1 VSRNLALLAAVLF
14 AAAGLAVPASTAT
27 KASSAR
33 HMLVGIVDDAQTL
46 YGDPDKTYPLLK
58 KLRVQVVRVN
68 LYWGGR
74 FGVARRRPSLA
85 TNPNDPA
92 YDWRLF
98 DRAVTHASK
107 NGIKVLFTIM
117 YAPSWAN
124 GGHAQNVA
132 PRNSDDLRKFA
143 YAAAWRYSGTFTP
156 AKGTT
161 KLPAVRLWLAWNE
174 PNNPINLTPQYR
186 RVGSKWVIQSAVD
199 YAKICS
205 AVYTGVHGTKLPG
218 EKVACGATAPHG
230 NNAPR
235 STRPSVSPLAF
246 LRALKK
252 AGLRNFDAYAHHPY
266 YGSPNESPTTKPPS
280 SAAVTLANLST
291 LTTEVTRLYGPKRI
305 WLTEYGYQTSPPDR
319 QFGVSWA
326 TQARYLTQAYAIAR
340 RNPRI
345 DMMLWFLLRDDS
357 RVAEGWQSGLFTSSG
372 VRKPA
377 YDAFRRLPH

>member
-1 VSRNLALLAAVLF
+1 VSKQLVLLAAVLV

-27 KASSAR
+27 KATSAR

-74 FGVARRRPSLA
+74 FGVAKRRPSLA

-98 DRAVTHASK
+98 DRAVTYASK

-117 YAPSWAN
+117 YTPSWAN
-124 GGHAQNVA
+124 GGRAQNVA
-132 PRNSDDLRKFA
+132 PRSSDDLRKFA
-143 YAAAWRYSGTFTP
+143 YAAAFRYSGTFTP
-156 AKGTT
+156 AKETT

-199 YAKICS
+199 YAKICT

-235 STRPSVSPLAF
+235 SSRPSVSPIGF

-266 YGSPNESPTTKPPS
+266 YGSPRESPTTRPPS
-280 SAAVTLANLST
+280 SAAVTMANLGT
-291 LTTEVTRLYGPKRI
+291 LTAEVTRLYGPKRI
-305 WLTEYGYQTSPPDR
+305 WLTEYGYQTNPPDR
-319 QFGVSWA
+319 QFGVSYA
-326 TQARYLTQAYAIAR
+326 AQARYLTQAYAIAR

-357 RVAEGWQSGLFTSSG
+357 RVADGWQSGLFTSSG

-377 YDAFRRLPH
+377 YDAFRKLPH

>member
-1 VSRNLALLAAVLF
+1 MSRQLALFAAVLV

-27 KASSAR
+27 KATTTR

-74 FGVARRRPSLA
+74 FGVAKRRPSLA

-98 DRAVTHASK
+98 DRAVRYASK
-107 NGIKVLFTIM
+107 NGIKVLLTIV
-117 YAPSWAN
+117 YTPSWAN

-156 AKGTT
+156 AKETT
-161 KLPAVRLWLAWNE
+161 ELPAVKLWLAWNE

-186 RVGSKWVIQSAVD
+186 RVGSKWVVQSAVD
-199 YAKICS
+199 YAKICT
-205 AVYTGVHGTKLPG
+205 AVYAGVHGTKLPG
-218 EKVACGATAPHG
+218 ERVACGATAPHG

-235 STRPSVSPLAF
+235 STRPSVSPIGF

-266 YGSPNESPTTKPPS
+266 YGSPRESPTTKPPS
-280 SAAVTLANLST
+280 SAAVTLANLGT
-291 LTTEVTRLYGPKRI
+291 LTAEVTRLYGPKRI

-357 RVAEGWQSGLFTSSG
+357 RVADGWQSGLFTSSG

-377 YDAFRRLPH
+377 YDAFRKLPH

>member
-1 VSRNLALLAAVLF
+1 VSRQLVLLAAVLV

-27 KASSAR
+27 KTTSAR

-74 FGVARRRPSLA
+74 FGVAKRRPSLA

-98 DRAVTHASK
+98 DRAVTYASK

-117 YAPSWAN
+117 YTPSWAN
-124 GGHAQNVA
+124 GGRAQNVA

-143 YAAAWRYSGTFTP
+143 YAAAFRYSGTFTP
-156 AKGTT
+156 AKETT
-161 KLPAVRLWLAWNE
+161 KLPAVKLWLAWNE

-199 YAKICS
+199 YAKICT

-235 STRPSVSPLAF
+235 SSRPSVSPIGF

-266 YGSPNESPTTKPPS
+266 YGSPRESPTTRPPS
-280 SAAVTLANLST
+280 SAAVTMANLGT
-291 LTTEVTRLYGPKRI
+291 LTAEVTRLYGPKRI
-305 WLTEYGYQTSPPDR
+305 WLTEYGYQTNPPDR
-319 QFGVSWA
+319 QFGVSYA
-326 TQARYLTQAYAIAR
+326 AQARYLTQAYAIAR

-357 RVAEGWQSGLFTSSG
+357 RVADGWQSGLFTSSG

-377 YDAFRRLPH
+377 YDAFRKLPH

>member
-1 VSRNLALLAAVLF
+1 MSRQLALLAAVLV

-27 KASSAR
+27 KTTSAR

-74 FGVARRRPSLA
+74 FGVAKRRPSLA

-98 DRAVTHASK
+98 DRAVTYASK
-107 NGIKVLFTIM
+107 SGIKVLLTIV
-117 YAPSWAN
+117 YTPSWAN

-156 AKGTT
+156 AKATT
-161 KLPAVRLWLAWNE
+161 KLPAVKLWLAWNE

-186 RVGSKWVIQSAVD
+186 RVGSKWVVQSAVD
-199 YAKICS
+199 YAKICT
-205 AVYTGVHGTKLPG
+205 AVYAGVHGTKLPG

-235 STRPSVSPLAF
+235 STRPSVSPIGF

-266 YGSPNESPTTKPPS
+266 YGSPRESPTTKPPS
-280 SAAVTLANLST
+280 SAAVTMANLGT
-291 LTTEVTRLYGPKRI
+291 LTAEVTRLYGPKRI

-357 RVAEGWQSGLFTSSG
+357 RVADGWQSGLFTSSG

-377 YDAFRRLPH
+377 YDAFRKLPH

>member
-1 VSRNLALLAAVLF
+1 MLV

-27 KASSAR
+27 KATSAR

-74 FGVARRRPSLA
+74 FGVAKRRPSLA

-98 DRAVTHASK
+98 DRAVTYASK

-117 YAPSWAN
+117 YTPSWAN
-124 GGHAQNVA
+124 GGRAQNVA

-143 YAAAWRYSGTFTP
+143 YAAAFRYSGTFTP
-156 AKGTT
+156 AKETT

-199 YAKICS
+199 YAKICT

-235 STRPSVSPLAF
+235 SSRPSVSPIGF

-266 YGSPNESPTTKPPS
+266 YGSPRESPTTRPPS
-280 SAAVTLANLST
+280 SAAVTMANLGT
-291 LTTEVTRLYGPKRI
+291 LTAEVTRLYGPKRI
-305 WLTEYGYQTSPPDR
+305 WLTEYGYQTNPPDR
-319 QFGVSWA
+319 QFGVSYA
-326 TQARYLTQAYAIAR
+326 AQARYLTQAYAIAR

-357 RVAEGWQSGLFTSSG
+357 RVADGWQSGLFTSSG

-377 YDAFRRLPH
+377 YDAFRKLPH

>member
-1 VSRNLALLAAVLF
+1 MSRQLALLAAVLV

-27 KASSAR
+27 KATTTR

-74 FGVARRRPSLA
+74 FGVAKRRPSLA

-98 DRAVTHASK
+98 DRAVTYASK

-117 YAPSWAN
+117 YSPSWAN
-124 GGHAQNVA
+124 GGRAQNVA
-132 PRNSDDLRKFA
+132 PRNSEDLRKFA

-156 AKGTT
+156 AKATT

-186 RVGSKWVIQSAVD
+186 RVGSKWVIQSAVE
-199 YAKICS
+199 YAKICT

-235 STRPSVSPLAF
+235 STRPSVSPIGF

-252 AGLRNFDAYAHHPY
+252 AGLRKFDAYAHHPY
-266 YGSPNESPTTKPPS
+266 YGSPRESPTTKPPS
-280 SAAVTLANLST
+280 SAAVTMANLGT
-291 LTTEVTRLYGPKRI
+291 LTAELTRLYGPKRI
-305 WLTEYGYQTSPPDR
+305 WLTEYGYQTNPPDR
-319 QFGVSWA
+319 QFGVSYA

-357 RVAEGWQSGLFTSSG
+357 RVADGWQSGLFTSSG

-377 YDAFRRLPH
+377 YDAFRKLPH

>member
-1 VSRNLALLAAVLF
+1 VSRQLALLAAVLV
-14 AAAGLAVPASTAT
+14 AAAGLAVPASSAT
-27 KASSAR
+27 KATSAR
-33 HMLVGIVDDAQTL
+33 HMLVGIVDDSQTL
-46 YGDPDKTYPLLK
+46 YGDPDKTFPLLK

-74 FGVARRRPSLA
+74 FGVAERRPSLA

-92 YDWRLF
+92 YDWKLF
-98 DRAVTHASK
+98 DRAVTNASK
-107 NGIKVLFTIM
+107 SRIKVLFTIM
-117 YAPSWAN
+117 YTPSWAN
-124 GGHAQNVA
+124 GGRAKNVA

-156 AKGTT
+156 AKETT

-186 RVGSKWVIQSAVD
+186 RVGSKWVVQSAVD
-199 YAKICS
+199 YAKICT
-205 AVYTGVHGTKLPG
+205 AVYAGVHGTKLPG

-235 STRPSVSPLAF
+235 STRPSVSPIGF

-266 YGSPNESPTTKPPS
+266 YGSPRESPTTKPPS
-280 SAAVTLANLST
+280 ASAITLANLSL
-291 LTTEVTRLYGPKRI
+291 LTAEVTRLYGPKRI

-357 RVAEGWQSGLFTSSG
+357 RVADGWQSGLFTASG

-377 YDAFRRLPH
+377 YDAFRKLPH

>member
-1 VSRNLALLAAVLF
+1 MSRQLALLAAVLV

-27 KASSAR
+27 QATTAR

-58 KLRVQVVRVN
+58 QLRVQVIRVN

-74 FGVARRRPSLA
+74 FGVAKRRPSLA

-92 YDWRLF
+92 YDWKLF
-98 DRAVTHASK
+98 DRAITYANK

-117 YAPSWAN
+117 YTPTWAN
-124 GGHAQNVA
+124 GGRGQNVA
-132 PRNSDDLRKFA
+132 PRNFDDLRKFA

-156 AKGTT
+156 AKETT
-161 KLPAVRLWLAWNE
+161 KLPGVKLWLAWNE

-186 RVGSKWVIQSAVD
+186 RVGSKWVVQSAVD
-199 YAKICS
+199 YAKICT
-205 AVYTGVHGTKLPG
+205 AVYAGVHGTKLPG
-218 EKVACGATAPHG
+218 EKVACGATAPNG

-235 STRPSVSPLAF
+235 SIRPSVSPLAF

-266 YGSPNESPTTKPPS
+266 YGSPTESPTRKPPS
-280 SAAVTLANLST
+280 RAAVTLGNLGD
-291 LTTEVTRLYGPKRI
+291 LTAEVTRLYGPKRI
-305 WLTEYGYQTSPPDR
+305 WLTEYGYQTNPPDR

-357 RVAEGWQSGLFTSSG
+357 RVTDGWQSGFFTSTG

-377 YDAFRRLPH
+377 YDAFRRLQH